1 MAGPPFR
8 TPLGWVPFD
17 RPSYLSAGERISRE
31 EEFNW
36 LLDLRRVSVTFVLYI
51 RAWLWSGEMY
61 VEDLDLSKDR
71 GDSEG
76 LVTQP
81 EDLVLVR
88 E

>member
-1 MAGPPFR
+1 M
-8 TPLGWVPFD
+8 
-17 RPSYLSAGERISRE
+17 ISRE

-61 VEDLDLSKDR
+61 VEDLDLSKEL
-71 GDSEG
+71 GDFAGVATE
-76 LVTQP
+76 P
-81 EDLVLVR
+81 DDFVLVR

>member
-8 TPLGWVPFD
+8 VPLVWVPFD
-17 RPSYLSAGERISRE
+17 RPSYLSAGEMISRE

-36 LLDLRRVSVTFVLYI
+36 LLDLRRVRVTFVLYI

>member
-1 MAGPPFR
+1 M
-8 TPLGWVPFD
+8 
-17 RPSYLSAGERISRE
+17 
-31 EEFNW
+31 
-36 LLDLRRVSVTFVLYI
+36 TFVLYI

>member
-8 TPLGWVPFD
+8 APLGWVPFD
-17 RPSYLSAGERISRE
+17 RPSYLSAGEMISRE

-36 LLDLRRVSVTFVLYI
+36 LLDLRRVRVTFVLYI